1 MTKFLVDYYAT
12 TQAVVVCI
20 AMCNA
25 GRSQCDGRYQL
36 CIDQKSVDG
45 DAARLVYDVAEPSI
59 QTKNSVIRAIYVL
72 KLVLPPVHMYS
83 FTPMGS
89 GTMCGQ
95 MAGCSRLHMP
105 ASR

>member
-1 MTKFLVDYYAT
+1 VRLLKQWLF
-12 TQAVVVCI
+12 CI

-25 GRSQCDGRYQL
+25 GRSQCDERYQL
-36 CIDQKSVDG
+36 CIDQKSVDE

-59 QTKNSVIRAIYVL
+59 QTKNSMIRAIHVL

-83 FTPMGS
+83 FAPTGS
-89 GTMCGQ
+89 GTMCGL
-95 MAGCSRLHMP
+95 MVGCSRLHMP